1 MKKQKVQLIVVVVIL
16 VLCIA
21 GYFVAGRVSQKETTE
36 DEETEYIAFSFDSA
50 SLEFLMIEGERGTLE
65 LAYDSGSWS
74 FVQEIEGEDSA
85 EYEVNDTTADAILG
99 YLDELTSSRE
109 ITVEEEDLSQYGFDD
124 PSMTITITLDE
135 GEQHIITFGDCNE
148 MLDEYYFYVDDSNL
162 VYTLES
168 YTYNILNK
176 SDADL
181 AVETEDEEE
190 IEEEE
195 ETEEEETGEA
205 EETQETGE

>member
-21 GYFVAGRVSQKETTE
+21 GYFVAGRMSQEETTE
-36 DEETEYIAFSFDSA
+36 DEETEYIAFTFDSA

>member
-21 GYFVAGRVSQKETTE
+21 GYFVAGRVLQKETTE

-148 MLDEYYFYVDDSNL
+148 MLDEYYFYIDDSNL